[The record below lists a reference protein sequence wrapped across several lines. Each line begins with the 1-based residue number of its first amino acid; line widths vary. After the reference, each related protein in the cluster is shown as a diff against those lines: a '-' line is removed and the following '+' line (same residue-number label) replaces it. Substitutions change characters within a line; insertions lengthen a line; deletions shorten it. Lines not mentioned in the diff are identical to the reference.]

1 MIHLFVLI
9 IFFLTSPL
17 FLPTAL
23 AQVGGRQSFEFLRVP
38 TDARASA
45 LGGANVSTGASDA
58 NAFWR
63 NPALVSDSAF
73 GQGTFSYI
81 PWHADIH
88 NFTLAYV
95 SPFKKTKALGVGLYL
110 LNYGKITETDASGQV
125 LGTFQASDFAF
136 KVGYSFAQAP
146 FRFGANLKFLG
157 SQLAGFNAYALA
169 LDLGAT
175 FQHPHQDFSLGL
187 VIKNA
192 GLVLRRYTP
201 EASAPL
207 PFDVQIGASFK
218 PLFMP
223 LRFSAT
229 LHHLYRW
236 DIVYLDPN
244 QQTQLDPNGNPIP
257 DEKTFF
263 DKLARHFVLSAE
275 ILLGKAFQINLG
287 YNHLINREMR
297 IEGLGGLRGLSFGF
311 DLHTRLFALGFARGT
326 YHIGEGRNFFTL
338 RINTRALR
346 KQNIRRVNQ

>member
-1 MIHLFVLI
+1 MSLSS
-9 IFFLTSPL
+9 T
-17 FLPTAL
+17 L
-23 AQVGGRQSFEFLRVP
+23 AQVGGRQTFEFLRVP
-38 TDARASA
+38 TDAGAA
-45 LGGANVSTGASDA
+45 GWGGANVSTGQSDA

-63 NPALVSDSAF
+63 NPALMSDSAF

-95 SPFKKTKALGVGLYL
+95 SPFRKKNALGLGLYL
-110 LNYGKITETDASGQV
+110 LNYGKIPETDATGQL

-136 KVGYSFAQAP
+136 NVAYSFAQAP
-146 FRFGANLKFLG
+146 FRFGANFKFLG

-175 FQHPHQDFSLGL
+175 FQHPRQDFTLGL

-192 GLVLRRYTP
+192 GFALRRHTSD
-201 EASAPL
+201 ASAPL
-207 PFDVQIGASFK
+207 PFDVQIGTSFK

-244 QQTQLDPNGNPIP
+244 RQTQLDPNGNPVP

-275 ILLGKAFQINLG
+275 LLLSKAFQINVG

-311 DLHTRLFALGFARGT
+311 DLRTRLFALGFARGT
-326 YHIGEGRNFFTL
+326 YHLGEGRNFFTL
-338 RINTRALR
+338 RINTRALH
-346 KQNIRRVNQ
+346 KQNIRRINK